1 MARIISVP
9 DVHGTHK
16 WEAVKSVPE
25 KDYDYIVFHGDYF
38 DSWENEWP
46 DQGNNF
52 KAICGFVRE
61 DTKRRKMLI
70 GNHDWSY
77 LTGTKTGSCS
87 GHQNERGREIRSL
100 LQENMDVLDLAFE
113 CDGWVFSHA
122 GFSSTWVGSVKKVF
136 HQMLGKFPDEND
148 GYGEQNTLFRDEDEL
163 RIDFLNEIWH
173 RLGHSR
179 NEENFFIAFDGLLDW
194 NGFFS
199 GSGDEVTQG
208 PLWIRPDSLLNDA
221 YYRKQV
227 VGHTEICLYDKVFL
241 KRKENAA
248 VFVDSPSHEVYGAF
262 DTKAEHEF
270 DTTEAFLK
278 RRKHVLKIANDI
290 KSQIVCHEDAESFVK
305 ASLLKHFSEKNAE
318 KIFDIA
324 FAGYVNK

>member
-1 MARIISVP
+1 MAKIISVP

-16 WEAVKSVPE
+16 WEAVKNISD
-25 KDYDYIVFHGDYF
+25 KSYDYIVFHGDYF

-46 DQGNNF
+46 DQGDNF

-61 DTKRRKMLI
+61 YTKHRKMLI

-100 LQENMDVLDLAFE
+100 ILENLDIIDLAFE
-113 CDGWVFSHA
+113 CDGWIFSHA
-122 GFSSTWVGSVKKVF
+122 GFSSTWVASIKKVF
-136 HQMLGKFPDEND
+136 HQMLDKFPDEND
-148 GYGEQNTLFRDEDEL
+148 EHDGEKTLCWNEDEFCV
-163 RIDFLNEIWH
+163 DFLNEKWH
-173 RLGHSR
+173 TLGHSQ
-179 NEENFFIAFDGLLDW
+179 NEENFCIAFDELLDW

-241 KRKENAA
+241 KRKENKA
-248 VFVDSPSHEVYGAF
+248 VFVDSPSHEVYSAF
-262 DTKAEHEF
+262 DTKADYEF
-270 DTTEAFLK
+270 LTSAAFLK
-278 RRKHVLKIANDI
+278 IRKQALKTINDI
-290 KSQIVCHEDAESFVK
+290 KSQIIYHEDAESFVK
-305 ASLLKHFSEKNAE
+305 ESLLEHFSEKTAE
-318 KIFDIA
+318 KIFNIA
-324 FAGYVNK
+324 FAEYFQK